1 MSNEAIWL
9 YVASSIANVLDLI
22 TSYLA
27 FRIGYTELNAFM
39 TYVNNPYEA
48 AAFAVLTY
56 QLLSSVS
63 TYFATRAGWV
73 GRFARYFLAS
83 LFVGKVIVD
92 VHNALLLR

>member
-1 MSNEAIWL
+1 MESIDLLL
-9 YVASSIANVLDLI
+9 YIASSIANILDLV

-27 FRIGYTELNAFM
+27 FHLGYTELNEFM
-39 TYVNNPYEA
+39 TYVHNPYEA

-63 TYFATRAGWV
+63 AYFATRAGWV
-73 GRFARYFLAS
+73 GRFSRYFLTS